1 MVEEF
6 HDKLELVEVCILE
19 EEEEDESGEQVL
31 VDSDHSEWEEVV
43 ECHDEL
49 GLELEVVCRL
59 EVECGELVLEDD
71 DRSVLEVVEMYTPEE
86 EEEESGELELV
97 DGDHSE

>member
-19 EEEEDESGEQVL
+19 EEEDESGELVL

-86 EEEESGELELV
+86 EESGELELV